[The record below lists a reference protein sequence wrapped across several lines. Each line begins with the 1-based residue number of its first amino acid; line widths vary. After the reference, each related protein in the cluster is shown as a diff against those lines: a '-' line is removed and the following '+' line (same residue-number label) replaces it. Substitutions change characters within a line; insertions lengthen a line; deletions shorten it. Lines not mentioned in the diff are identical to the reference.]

1 MVNSPRSTPIL
12 WAQVGGLA
20 LVQGAITLSWVI
32 YNLYLVD
39 LLTSLGFPQPWAA
52 GLLVIENLLAV
63 VMEPLM
69 GTLSDHRQHWVGTRF
84 PLVALGMILSAGLFF
99 LIPTALL
106 WGQNAVLRWLL
117 PLLLL
122 AWALAMTVFRS
133 PALSLL
139 GRYAFRRQLPQ
150 AASVLTLVG
159 GLAGA
164 MGPFSSQWI
173 LSLGPGVAFAAGS
186 VVLLGAMMALR
197 WAGPNQTVLPADGDT
212 DKADSL
218 PHDRSDPATNHTAP
232 DPATNHADPNP
243 ITDPLPPASPNLST
257 PKLALVFGAGM
268 GVSLGFRLMM
278 TTFPVVLKQ
287 QVPNANVSTTMGL
300 IFLALALTALPAGAL
315 ATRLGNRRAMIAG
328 LAFLTLLA
336 AGMLTVQSAGAALAV
351 AILFG
356 GAFSLVANGTIPF
369 ALGMVPPTKA
379 GLGTGMYFSGGA
391 LAMSLWGR
399 FLGGSALAPGW
410 SVLLAALAFLGAGI
424 CVGASHR
431 IQSSHA
437 GR

>member
-1 MVNSPRSTPIL
+1 MVNAPRPTPIL

-69 GTLSDHRQHWVGTRF
+69 GTFSDHRQHWVGTRF

-122 AWALAMTVFRS
+122 AWALAMTTFRS

-150 AASVLTLVG
+150 AAAVLTLVG

-212 DKADSL
+212 DKTASLAD
-218 PHDRSDPATNHTAP
+218 DRSDPATNHAGS
-232 DPATNHADPNP
+232 NP
-243 ITDPLPPASPNLST
+243 ITDPPKPALPKLSI
-257 PKLALVFGAGM
+257 PRLALVFGAGM

-287 QVPNANVSTTMGL
+287 QVPNANVPTTMGL

-328 LAFLTLLA
+328 LAFLVLLA

-351 AILFG
+351 AVLFG

-399 FLGGSALAPGW
+399 FLGGGVLAPGW
-410 SVLLAALAFLGAGI
+410 SAGLAALAFLGAGI

-437 GR
+437 ER